1 MNKQSAITRLHTQ
14 EYGTLG
20 FDPSV
25 PCIIATHFGFATD
38 DEFKDLLNLGLDYSV
53 EKKKEYSKIGWL
65 ADTLQMDGNSTA
77 EWAAS
82 HWNPRLLDEG
92 IYHLAFVSPNEVFA
106 NMQISDYVTLSPKIE
121 TASFENIETAKGW
134 LRESLLQV

>member
-38 DEFKDLLNLGLDYSV
+38 DEFKDLLNLGLDYAV